1 MKLSGVSEMKIRT
14 SKKLIFCT
22 LLSALPLLCLANE
35 GLECNKLKREVF
47 SQSIQKDIILSKLEK
62 KIQENDF
69 CSKNIMGILYAE
81 GIYLNKNF
89 VSAYSIFSD
98 LSNQN
103 YPPSQFNLGKLLSTQ
118 SDHSTEN
125 LIAYLLGLT
134 IKYMGTK
141 EWGYIG
147 TSARDFARDYIE
159 DLKKTNNKQES
170 ITSLSYKFEEDL
182 KNGMHLLHQQFVN
195 KKQEQKEF
203 EDSVATILMIG
214 LMASRISMMQAQRI
228 PNSTVNLNFPAMPN
242 RLYHVTPLGG
252 NMLYMMPLN

>member
-1 MKLSGVSEMKIRT
+1 MKLCGVSEMKIRT

-22 LLSALPLLCLANE
+22 LVSALPLLCLADE
-35 GLECNKLKREVF
+35 GLECTNLKREVF
-47 SQSIQKDIILSKLEK
+47 SQSVQKEIILSKLEK
-62 KIQENDF
+62 KIQVNDF

-81 GIYLNKNF
+81 GIYLNQNF

-170 ITSLSYKFEEDL
+170 IISLSNKFEEDL
-182 KNGMHLLHQQFVN
+182 KNGMLLLHQQFVN

-214 LMASRISMMQAQRI
+214 LMASRISMMQAQKI
-228 PNSTVNLNFPAMPN
+228 PNSTANFNIPTMPN

>member
-1 MKLSGVSEMKIRT
+1 MKIHT
-14 SKKLIFCT
+14 SKKLLVCT
-22 LLSALPLLCLANE
+22 LLSALPLISFAE
-35 GLECNKLKREVF
+35 ESLECNKLKREIF
-47 SQSIQKDIILSKLEK
+47 SQSLQKEVALIKLEK
-62 KIQENDF
+62 KIQENDY

-89 VSAYSIFSD
+89 VNAYSIFSD

-159 DLKKTNNKQES
+159 DLKKTDTKQES
-170 ITSLSYKFEEDL
+170 IINLSKKFEEDL
-182 KNGMHLLHQQFVN
+182 KNGMHLLHNQFVN

-214 LMASRISMMQAQRI
+214 LMASRISMMQAQRV
-228 PNSTVNLNFPAMPN
+228 PNSTVNLNIPSMPN

-252 NMLYMMPLN
+252 NMLYMLPLN

>member
-1 MKLSGVSEMKIRT
+1 MKIRT

-22 LLSALPLLCLANE
+22 LLSALPLISIANE
-35 GLECNKLKREVF
+35 GLECNELKRDIF
-47 SQSIQKDIILSKLEK
+47 SQSLQKEIVLNKLEK

-89 VSAYSIFSD
+89 VNSYSIFSD

-118 SDHSTEN
+118 SDHLPEN

-159 DLKKTNNKQES
+159 DLKKTSTQQES
-170 ITSLSYKFEEDL
+170 IISLGKKFEEDL
-182 KNGMHLLHQQFVN
+182 KNGMLLLHQQFAN
-195 KKQEQKEF
+195 KKQEEKEF
-203 EDSVATILMIG
+203 EDSVATILTIG
-214 LMASRISMMQAQRI
+214 LMASRISMMQTPRI
-228 PNSTVNLNFPAMPN
+228 PNSTVNFNIPAMPN
-242 RLYHVTPLGG
+242 RLYHATPLGG
-252 NMLYMMPLN
+252 NMLYMIPLN